1 MLFGVLEGSS
11 LELRAVDGR
20 RVISG
25 RFPYNKWAVTSDRGK
40 NGRPR
45 KNASRRERFSTGH
58 QAIADSTD
66 NCRPSLMLVVVV
78 NEAPRRRSP

>member
-11 LELRAVDGR
+11 LELRAVEGR

-45 KNASRRERFSTGH
+45 KERFAPGAFQYRTPSNRRFDG
-58 QAIADSTD
+58 QLPAFADAGG
-66 NCRPSLMLVVVV
+66 CG
-78 NEAPRRRSP
+78 E